1 MTRSLLII
9 GFLLCSTSLL
19 SADDRTGV
27 SQVSAYGYDD
37 CLKIFNNLT
46 SVIICPRVGG
56 RILSYKHQGHES
68 LPLPK
73 EGEGWTYES
82 GKGGGSPIPGRFDIG
97 PETTIPK
104 HPELWQGIW
113 QGEIIADR
121 HVRVVSPHD
130 KATGVQ
136 LVRDYKLDSKTSQ
149 LECRQTMTNRSK
161 ESVEYCYWS
170 RTFALGGGIV
180 VIPLTKPSRFPHQYV
195 MYTPAPVINYLPEDQ
210 NIRRRDGFLEIL
222 GPPAHPKLGMDTQAG
237 WFAYLMPNDLMF
249 VKQYP
254 VYPDRVY
261 NEVAGLTLSIWY
273 PDRPMVE
280 LEPIGPREKLKPGES
295 ASFTETWFL
304 VPQEFPAKGTQV
316 DLKAV
321 ESAAKGAMSNK

>member
-73 EGEGWTYES
+73 GGEGWTYES

-254 VYPDRVY
+254 RLPGSCLQRSGRVD
-261 NEVAGLTLSIWY
+261 S
-273 PDRPMVE
+273 
-280 LEPIGPREKLKPGES
+280 
-295 ASFTETWFL
+295 
-304 VPQEFPAKGTQV
+304 V
-316 DLKAV
+316 DLVSRSTDGGIGTDWSTREV
-321 ESAAKGAMSNK
+321 EAGGIGVVHRDMVSGSAGVPRKRNSSRSESGRVCRQGSDV